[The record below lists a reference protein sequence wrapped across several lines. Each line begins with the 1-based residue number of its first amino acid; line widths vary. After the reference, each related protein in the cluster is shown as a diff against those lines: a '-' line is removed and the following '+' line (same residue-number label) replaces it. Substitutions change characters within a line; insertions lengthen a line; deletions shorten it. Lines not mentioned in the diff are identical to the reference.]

1 MRYKTGQYAKKH
13 GVTTRTVWNW
23 KTKGII
29 KTERDSTGHLII
41 IEDEDSMI
49 NDSVAV
55 YARVSSSQNKDNL
68 ERQRKRVEDYCAARG
83 YRVIKS
89 VEEIGSGLN
98 DHRPKLEKLL
108 TDHSVKKI
116 VVEHADRLS
125 RFGSNYIRKL
135 MEMQGREIEVINEQD
150 SDRDELMQD
159 FVSVITSFC
168 TRLYGLR
175 RSKRRTEKII
185 TELATRDEQC
195 S

>member
-23 KTKGII
+23 VYRGLV

-41 IEDEDSMI
+41 IEDEDSLI

-83 YRVIKS
+83 YKVIKS

-98 DHRPKLEKLL
+98 DKRPKLEKLL
-108 TDHSVKKI
+108 TDYSVKKI

-135 MEMQGREIEVINEQD
+135 MEMQGRQIEVINEQD
-150 SDRDELMQD
+150 SDRDDLMQD

-168 TRLYGLR
+168 ARLYGLR
-175 RSKRRTEKII
+175 RSKRRTEQII
-185 TELATRDEQC
+185 TELATRDDKC

>member
-23 KTKGII
+23 VYRGLV

-41 IEDEDSMI
+41 IEDEDSLI

-83 YRVIKS
+83 YRVVKS
-89 VEEIGSGLN
+89 VEEVGSGLN
-98 DHRPKLEKLL
+98 DKRPKLEKLL
-108 TDHSVKKI
+108 TDYSIKKI

-168 TRLYGLR
+168 ARLYGLR

-185 TELATRDEQC
+185 TELATIGDQC

>member
-23 KTKGII
+23 KARGII

-55 YARVSSSQNKDNL
+55 YARVSSSQDKDNL

-98 DHRPKLEKLL
+98 DRRPKLEKLL
-108 TDHSVKKI
+108 MDHSVKKI

-135 MEMQGREIEVINEQD
+135 MEMQGREIEVINERD
-150 SDRDELMQD
+150 SDRDDLMQD

-168 TRLYGLR
+168 ARLYGLR

-185 TELATRDEQC
+185 TELATRGDQC